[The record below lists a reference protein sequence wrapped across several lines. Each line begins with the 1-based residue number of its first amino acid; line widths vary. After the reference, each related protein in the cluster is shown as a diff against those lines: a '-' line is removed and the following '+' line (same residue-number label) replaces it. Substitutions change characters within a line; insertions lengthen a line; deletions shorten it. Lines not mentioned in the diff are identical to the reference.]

1 MDKST
6 FLRRLDERLRFLAEA
21 ERKDILYDY
30 EEHILAALE
39 NGEKEEDII
48 SKLGSPE
55 LIARQYTVSKV
66 IKNAETNHTSGNIL
80 RAVVASLG
88 LGFFNLIFVVGP
100 FFGLLG
106 VLIGIYAVAFGFA
119 VSGLALGGVGIFGLL
134 GGDLGQMIHLGK
146 AVSYNA
152 DVFSVGLLG
161 LGIFFGASGGLVGI
175 GSAWLTKWFYKGT
188 LEYLKLNLRL
198 IKGEN
203 VTSNR

>member
-6 FLRRLDERLRFLAEA
+6 FLKRLDERLRFLADA

-30 EEHILAALE
+30 EEHISAAME
-39 NGEKEEDII
+39 NGESEEEAI

-66 IKNAETNHTSGNIL
+66 IKNAETNRTSGNIL
-80 RAVVASLG
+80 RAVLASLG
-88 LGFFNLIFVVGP
+88 LGFLNLVFVVGP

-119 VSGLALGGVGIFGLL
+119 VSGVAIAGVGLFGLF
-134 GGDLGQMIHLGK
+134 GGDLGLFLHLGQ
-146 AVSYNA
+146 AISYNS

-161 LGIFFGASGGLVGI
+161 LGVFFGAIGGLIGI

-188 LEYLKLNLRL
+188 LEYLKLNLRV
-198 IKGEN
+198 IKGEPIA
-203 VTSNR
+203 TNR